1 LIETITIPHRYNGPA
16 TTGNGGYSA
25 GVVAGLL
32 ERAPSD
38 AIRVT
43 LRRPPPLETELTV
56 RHDGPAV
63 AVLAGD
69 DVVAQAE
76 PDGLPDDDV
85 ISTVGFDEASA
96 VARAYPGFA
105 AHPFPTCFVCGPARE
120 PDDGLRIYPGR
131 LGDGRTAAPF
141 VVPED
146 ISPVLLWAALDCPG
160 GWAAPQDVQ
169 PYVLGQITARI
180 VAMPLAGDHCVAMGE
195 LLSEQGRRAFVRT
208 AVYSSAGHALA
219 HARATWVALA
229 KGSG

>member
-1 LIETITIPHRYNGPA
+1 LIETITIPHRFNGPA

-25 GVVAGLL
+25 GVIAALL
-32 ERAPSD
+32 GHAPGD
-38 AIRVT
+38 AVRVT

-63 AVLAGD
+63 EVLAGD
-69 DVVAQAE
+69 NLVAQAE
-76 PDGLPDDDV
+76 PDGLPEDDAV
-85 ISTVGFDEASA
+85 PAIGFEEASA
-96 VARAYPGFA
+96 AARAYPGFA
-105 AHPFPTCFVCGPARE
+105 AHPFPTCFVCGPGRE

-141 VVPED
+141 LVPED

-169 PYVLGQITARI
+169 PYVLGQMTARI
-180 VAMPLAGDHCVAMGE
+180 VALPLAGDECVAMGE
-195 LLSEQGRRAFVRT
+195 LLGEQGRRAFVRT

-219 HARATWVALA
+219 HARATWVAL
-229 KGSG
+229 GTN